1 MLPASSKTQCA
12 AVRTCEASTTEP
24 VQEKCVVAVACW
36 MYTAHGADCTS
47 IAEPPT
53 TSRAGEAWAARIAAA
68 VAPTA
73 SPRVSRLGA
82 TQTT

>member
-1 MLPASSKTQCA
+1 M
-12 AVRTCEASTTEP
+12 
-24 VQEKCVVAVACW
+24 VAVVCW

-47 IAEPPT
+47 ISEPPT
-53 TSRAGEAWAARIAAA
+53 TSSAGEAWAARIAAA
-68 VAPTA
+68 VAAIA